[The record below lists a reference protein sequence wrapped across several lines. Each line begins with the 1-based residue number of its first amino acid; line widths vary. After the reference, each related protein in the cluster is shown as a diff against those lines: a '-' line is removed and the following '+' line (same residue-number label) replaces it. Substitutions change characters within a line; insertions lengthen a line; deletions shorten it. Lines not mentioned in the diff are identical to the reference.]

1 MDHNRKTRV
10 FTPTHSA
17 RLQELLVLLGCGNE
31 IAPFDADALAT
42 RAGELIAKVRSYQ
55 PKPLTRVEASA
66 LNSSR
71 ASRISMTKG
80 SSEQT

>member
-55 PKPLTRVEASA
+55 PKPLTTVSGLRR
-66 LNSSR
+66 LPLTHR
-71 ASRISMTKG
+71 AHRAFR
-80 SSEQT
+80 